1 MRRLLRTR
9 GGPIERK
16 HQRFFRSCYVDGDD
30 KRNLIFMEPTPPIQ
44 TSPRQL
50 EITFKKIRDS
60 DMGTGAS
67 MCWDVFMAPQNGN
80 HSRVI
85 HLWDALPK
93 YSFSH
98 TLNVAGSGKY
108 TREWASVIISRD
120 SRITLRVTITAAI
133 LESDKM
139 GKNRVVFPGQ
149 REEMVERVLRY
160 LAVKGMIEFCP
171 DQSPKQ
177 VSGPT
182 PIVSVASLQGEYAI
196 LPPPMPLMF
205 IARVQRIHDN
215 DARATLYQARFH
227 PLASRMLYKGCFHP
241 VNYERVMALK
251 LPLARWIAD
260 RVVMRFR
267 QAEPNGWNGGQN
279 PFGYRLTRRVVRGES
294 GVSQDEPMRYTTR
307 RIKEALREL
316 VKAGFLE
323 NAKSYTDPKT
333 TRQTT
338 RGGRRVVTVP

>member
-1 MRRLLRTR
+1 
-9 GGPIERK
+9 
-16 HQRFFRSCYVDGDD
+16 
-30 KRNLIFMEPTPPIQ
+30 
-44 TSPRQL
+44 
-50 EITFKKIRDS
+50 
-60 DMGTGAS
+60 

-108 TREWASVIISRD
+108 TREWANVIISRD

-133 LESDKM
+133 LESDKA

-171 DQSPKQ
+171 DQSPQ
-177 VSGPT
+177 TGVGAHATFTLYRLRQEITRTGHAYTYPQLREALEVLSRS
-182 PIVSVASLQGEYAI
+182 IVSVSSSLQGGYTI

-215 DARATLYQARFH
+215 DARAPLYQARFH

-307 RIKEALREL
+307 RIKEALDEL
-316 VKAGFLE
+316 VKTGFLE
-323 NAKSYTDPKT
+323 NTKPYTDPKIT
-333 TRQTT
+333 LQTT
-338 RGGRRVVTVP
+338 RGGPRIVDVEWLLFPSIAVATEIIEANIEMKPLRDQGAGQL